1 MTPPTGSER
10 RHKPFV
16 PESLKMKEF
25 TGRALMLGLVMT
37 IVLGAANAYLGL
49 KAGQTIAATYP
60 AAVIGMA
67 VLRLMKGSIL
77 EENIA
82 RTAGSIGESV
92 AAGAVFTIPAFF
104 IVHAWVPTVIPK
116 GLGFWASMWLLASDP
131 TYKKA
136 TALMVVGSV
145 LGVLF
150 VSLIRRVMVED
161 PELPFPESVAA
172 SEIHKAGQMGASAA
186 KYLFYNMGFGAAVF
200 LFGQFNLFAPDKDFF
215 IHVGQ
220 LGMSKL
226 RLGPVGSTNV
236 LAAGGI
242 STCSAPTVSPAFVGV
257 GYIIGPELAALN
269 FSGSVVAWGLMIPLL
284 IFFLGPQLQSYLPA
298 GSNDESWLA
307 LANAIWRFII
317 RPVAVGSMMVGTCY
331 TLFKMRKNLIGGLA
345 KAVAELR
352 GGTAQAESVSRTE
365 RYMSSKVVFG
375 LIGVMFLLMCVLYVY
390 LSGLVA
396 GGVAAA
402 LVMLIVGFFFATVSG
417 YLVGVIG
424 SSNNPIS
431 GLTLSTL
438 VIAALLM
445 VVLGVS
451 GMSGVV
457 AVLGVAAVVCVS
469 SAVAGELLQDFKVGY
484 ILGGTPRS
492 IQIVEL
498 IAVAVASL
506 VMYFPL
512 MILYQGNIN
521 KGGIGFGDK
530 ALSAPQAGLM
540 ASLAQGI
547 VGGDMA
553 WPLVVTG
560 ILFGIAMIM
569 FKVKSPMLVAIG
581 MYLPISITSAIFVG
595 GVIRWITDAAGR
607 RKGYNENQKARV
619 ENCGVLVASG
629 LIAGEALAG
638 LVTAVFNFQDWK
650 LPDFSK
656 GLYGLGHWNFEPSYL
671 GGVVVLALIG
681 LILVRIPLKNAGDPN
696 EPAPPAAIM

>member
-1 MTPPTGSER
+1 MTPPQGR
-10 RHKPFV
+10 KNRPYV
-16 PESLKMKEF
+16 PESLQMREF
-25 TGRALMLGLVMT
+25 TWRAVLLGLVMCV
-37 IVLGAANAYLGL
+37 ILGAANAYLGL
-49 KAGQTIAATYP
+49 RAGQTIAATYP

-67 VLRLMKGSIL
+67 ILRVFKGSLL

-92 AAGAVFTIPAFF
+92 AAGAVFTLPAF
-104 IVHAWVPTVIPK
+104 VMVKAWGSFDSAEAYWK
-116 GLGFWASMWLLASDP
+116 S
-131 TYKKA
+131 
-136 TALMVVGSV
+136 TALMLVGSV

-172 SEIHKAGQMGASAA
+172 SEIHKAGQGGAKAA
-186 KYLFYNMGFGAAVF
+186 KYLFYNMGFGAMVF
-200 LFGQFNLFAPDKDFF
+200 LTGAFSFFAPDHDFF
-215 IHVGQ
+215 FRVGQ
-220 LGMSKL
+220 LGKSML
-226 RLGPVGSTNV
+226 RLGPMGSKNM
-236 LAAGGI
+236 LATGGL
-242 STCSAPTVSPAFVGV
+242 STCAAPTVSPAYIGV

-269 FSGSVVAWGLMIPLL
+269 FSGSVIAWGLLIPLF
-284 IFFLGPQLQSYLPA
+284 IYFLGPQLQNYLPA
-298 GSNDESWLA
+298 GVAVEQGWLGQA
-307 LANAIWRFII
+307 TAIWRFIV
-317 RPVAVGSMMVGTCY
+317 RPIAVGGMMVGTCY
-331 TLFKMRKNLIGGLA
+331 TLFRMRKNLIAGLV
-345 KAVAELR
+345 KAFAELR
-352 GGTAQAESVSRTE
+352 GSGPAPETVGRTE
-365 RYMSSKVVFG
+365 RYMSSKTVFA
-375 LIGVMFLLMCVLYVY
+375 LIGVTFLLMCVLYIY
-390 LSGLVA
+390 MTGLIVGA
-396 GGVAAA
+396 IAAA

-445 VVLGVS
+445 VSLGVS

-457 AVLGVAAVVCVS
+457 AVLAVAAVVCVS

-498 IAVAVASL
+498 IAVVVASC

-512 MILYQGNIN
+512 LWLHVGNIN

-530 ALSAPQAGLM
+530 ELSAPQAGLM

-553 WPLVVTG
+553 WPLVITG
-560 ILFGIAMIM
+560 MLMGVAMIM

-581 MYLPISITSAIFVG
+581 MYLPIATTGGIFVG
-595 GVIRWITDAAGR
+595 GMVRWVTDTMRKRAGC
-607 RKGYNENQKARV
+607 NEAQSARV
-619 ENCGVLVASG
+619 ENVGVLVASG

-638 LVTAVFNFQDWK
+638 LVTGWFNYKSGK
-650 LPDFSK
+650 LPAAFDPTDGFIA
-656 GLYGLGHWNFEPSYL
+656 HQDPSYL
-671 GGVVVLALIG
+671 VGFVVMVLIAFILIK
-681 LILVRIPLKNAGDPN
+681 VPLANAGDPN
-696 EPAPPAAIM
+696 EPAPPTAIM

>member
-1 MTPPTGSER
+1 MTAPPK
-10 RHKPFV
+10 HQPFV
-16 PESLKMKEF
+16 PDRVKMKEF
-25 TGRALMLGLVMT
+25 TARALFLGLAMT
-37 IVLGAANAYLGL
+37 AILGAANAYLGL
-49 KAGQTIAATYP
+49 RAGQTIAATYP

-67 VLRLMKGSIL
+67 VLRLGRGTIL

-82 RTAGSIGESV
+82 RTAGTIGESV
-92 AAGAVFTIPAFF
+92 AAGAVFTLPAFYLAH
-104 IVHAWVPTVIPK
+104 VWAPPNIPK
-116 GLGFWASMWLLASDP
+116 GIGFWASMWALATDP
-131 TYKKA
+131 GYLKSTS
-136 TALMVVGSV
+136 LMIVGGV

-172 SEIHKAGQMGASAA
+172 SEIHKAGQAGARAA
-186 KYLFYNMGFGAAVF
+186 KYLFYNMGFGAAVY
-200 LFGQFNLFAPDKDFF
+200 LGGVFNIFAPDRDFF
-215 IHVGQ
+215 FRVGQ
-220 LGMSKL
+220 LGRSTL
-226 RLGPVGSTNV
+226 RLGPAGSPQV
-236 LAAGGI
+236 LTAGGV
-242 STCSAPTVSPAFVGV
+242 STCAAPTVSPAFIGV

-269 FSGSVVAWGLMIPLL
+269 FSGSVVVWGLLIPLL
-284 IFFLGPQLQSYLPA
+284 IFFLGPQLHSFLPA
-298 GSNDESWLA
+298 NATDESWLG
-307 LANAIWRFII
+307 LANNVWRFIV

-331 TLFKMRKNLIGGLA
+331 TLFRMRKNLVAGLA
-345 KAVAELR
+345 KAFGELR
-352 GGTAQAESVSRTE
+352 HGAPDMESLNRTE
-365 RYMSSKVVFG
+365 RYMSSKTVFL
-375 LIGVMFLLMCVLYVY
+375 LIGCTFALMCVLYVY
-390 LSGLVA
+390 LSGLVS
-396 GGVAAA
+396 GGIAAA

-445 VVLGVS
+445 VSMGVS
-451 GMSGVV
+451 GTSGVI

-484 ILGGTPRS
+484 ILGGTPRA
-492 IQIVEL
+492 IQITEL
-498 IAVAVASL
+498 IAVVVASL

-521 KGGIGFGDK
+521 KGGTGFGDK

-560 ILFGIAMIM
+560 ILLGIAMIL
-569 FKVKSPMLVAIG
+569 FKVRSPMLVAIG

-595 GVIRWITDAAGR
+595 GVIRWITDSLAR
-607 RKGYNENQKARV
+607 RSQLNEAQRARV
-619 ENCGVLVASG
+619 ENVGVLAASG

-638 LVTAVFNFQDWK
+638 LVKALFDFQDK
-650 LPDFSK
+650 NLPSIFK
-656 GLYGLGHWNFEPSYL
+656 EPSYIT
-671 GGVVVLALIG
+671 GVVIMALIALV
-681 LILVRIPLKNAGDPN
+681 LIRIPLRNAGDPN
-696 EPAPPAAIM
+696 EPAPPVAMM